1 MEDSMVQMIDPEK
14 IRLVPGQSVQG
25 IFASRPEGA
34 RDVGLFIRGLPGVE
48 FQDRD
53 LGIEQRA
60 GLVRFDD
67 VLLVVTM
74 IKITRTNEEIF
85 DVWWN
90 YHAPEGL
97 AQFKRMSE
105 QEILTVHF
113 YNEKGKRF
121 SIDTENGFRKF
132 FSDLQTLIARTK
144 PWTEVEFDRAVRSFC
159 AQSYPKENLWEMIE
173 LGSSLKDSIQAQP
186 PGLDT
191 YPGIIPAELHPF
203 YEYTPEK
210 GHCIRV
216 IPSILEGE
224 ATSGN
229 PEEYLH
235 AAPVKTVLRCGI
247 RWTRGYPV
255 VPVPFI
261 PGHGLAVPPD
271 DAEF

>member
-1 MEDSMVQMIDPEK
+1 MVQMVDPDK

-25 IFASRPEGA
+25 IFASQPEGQ
-34 RDVGLFIRGLPGVE
+34 REVGLFIRGLPGVE
-48 FQDRD
+48 FRDED
-53 LGIEQRA
+53 LGIEQRC
-60 GLVRFDD
+60 GLIRVDD

-90 YHAPEGL
+90 YHAPDGS

-105 QEILTVHF
+105 QDILTVHL
-113 YNEKGKRF
+113 YNEKGERV
-121 SIDTENGFRKF
+121 SVETDNGFRKF
-132 FSDLQTLIARTK
+132 FRDLETLIGKTK
-144 PWTEVEFDRAVRSFC
+144 PWTEVEFDRAVRGFC

-186 PGLDT
+186 PGIDT
-191 YPGIIPAELHPF
+191 YPGIIPDELRPF

-216 IPSILEGE
+216 IPSILEGD
-224 ATSGN
+224 ATGGN

-235 AAPVKTVLRCGI
+235 PAPVKTVLRCGI

-261 PGHGLAVPPD
+261 PGHGMAVPPD